1 MLLTWL
7 AAAVLIVPTASHQRG
22 GGSTFTTTFSSSQLR
37 SSGSTLAVSVTAACG
52 GAVPANGS
60 AYWLGMFTSDA
71 NLTADPN
78 FRDYCPPGGC
88 APTTPPWTSTAPIK
102 FWGLP
107 STRGCGWTE
116 SVAVVVV
123 NYRKPLIFA
132 IFSSFEAPQLVY
144 KSE

>member
-52 GAVPANGS
+52 GAVANGS

-116 SVAVVVV
+116 SVVVVVV